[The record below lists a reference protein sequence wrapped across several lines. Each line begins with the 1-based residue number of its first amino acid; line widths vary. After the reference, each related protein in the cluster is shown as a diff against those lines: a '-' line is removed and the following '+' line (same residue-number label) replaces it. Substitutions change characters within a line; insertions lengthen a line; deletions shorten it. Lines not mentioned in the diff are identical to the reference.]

1 MPDSAANRLDH
12 YAHLIVRVGVN
23 LQPGQELLVQCDL
36 EQAPLAR
43 ALTEA
48 AYRSGAAYVDVL
60 YADSGVRRALVEH
73 GPDAA
78 LSFSP
83 SWMLERLRRIAE
95 LRGCAVLIGSGSNAE
110 LFAGLDEGRLA
121 RARPIEYQRAWIR
134 AVMGREIAWSI
145 VAYPTERWASE
156 IFGSPEVERLW
167 EAASHVLRLDDPDPV
182 EAWNR
187 RFEQLES
194 RAAQLT
200 ERRFDALRY
209 RGPGTDLEVGL
220 IAGARW
226 LAGRSR
232 TLDGHL
238 HGANLPTEE
247 VFTSPHRLRAEGTI
261 RSSLP
266 LALGGTKVDG
276 LELRLAGGEIVEVHA
291 RSGQDAARAD
301 IATDD
306 GARRLGELAL
316 VDDSSRVAET
326 GIVFNN
332 MLFDENAV
340 SHVAWGKGI
349 DPVLAGVVHGELV
362 ARGLNESATHIDFMV
377 GCPELEI
384 DGIEVGG
391 HAVPLLLGG
400 RWQLA

>member
-1 MPDSAANRLDH
+1 
-12 YAHLIVRVGVN
+12 
-23 LQPGQELLVQCDL
+23 
-36 EQAPLAR
+36 
-43 ALTEA
+43 
-48 AYRSGAAYVDVL
+48 
-60 YADSGVRRALVEH
+60 
-73 GPDAA
+73 
-78 LSFSP
+78 
-83 SWMLERLRRIAE
+83 MLERLRRIAD

-291 RSGQDAARAD
+291 RSIFLQG
-301 IATDD
+301 
-306 GARRLGELAL
+306 
-316 VDDSSRVAET
+316 
-326 GIVFNN
+326 
-332 MLFDENAV
+332 
-340 SHVAWGKGI
+340 
-349 DPVLAGVVHGELV
+349 
-362 ARGLNESATHIDFMV
+362 
-377 GCPELEI
+377 
-384 DGIEVGG
+384 
-391 HAVPLLLGG
+391 LLLVSPVFASKLHMSMSPRLITPGVAAPLVNVPPSSPG
-400 RWQLA
+400 DTTNAPGALARLTR